1 MAEESLRR
9 EEPVCKAAREAVQAY
24 CDEGYAAD
32 GHEIAFGKRN
42 KTRIFP
48 FALLCLGAI
57 LLCLGACSST
67 KAAKPASVAAPS
79 DTTHA
84 AARMPV
90 LVPEEE
96 MLFSEVAEFVN
107 LGQESIK
114 DSLWFQAGADFDSA
128 LVRLSGLEATDSLS
142 PNVYSMVKVYRDS
155 VQKLLIVTV
164 AKTSL
169 MAEPAPLT
177 QQFDE
182 DMEEV
187 SDSSVKVLDSITHHI
202 DAKAYDLPLT
212 EPLDNRILQ
221 AISVFMGPGKGYFSK
236 WLNRKSRYE
245 DIIRKK
251 LDEREMP
258 HDLMYLAM
266 VESGFNPKAWSK
278 ASASGMWQFIS
289 GTGRRYGLLDDWW
302 YDPRRDPLLATDAAL
317 DYLDDLHEEFGDWHQ
332 AMAAYN
338 CGEGR
343 IRKYREKDSTM
354 SYWKMPLPQETRF
367 YVPKILAAMIIGHN
381 PERYGFTLD
390 HPEAPLAFDTA
401 TVHHCLSIGTIAKA
415 AGTSE
420 DSIISLNPALRRWC
434 TPPNKADYMVH
445 IPLGTRELFMKN
457 YELLDKTQLVNWH
470 HHVVGK
476 GDNLS
481 SIASRYRVSVAAI
494 KATNKIKGNHL
505 HRGQSLLIPLPPGDS
520 QKYAEADVPEAPAH
534 SKYQK
539 GSYKVKHGDNLFDIS
554 RRFNLTVS
562 QLMAANH
569 LRAGS
574 TLRPGQRLKL
584 GSKSAGYADDEP
596 EIHEEPVAKVDMQP
610 MSKSSDA
617 PVSKSGRSSGGGRF
631 QVYSVAA
638 NDNLF
643 SISLKL
649 SVSEDNL
656 RKWNG
661 IRGNRIL
668 PGQRLKYLSAKTSAG
683 TDSEDADDP
692 ASEAAPSVA
701 RPSGSTPV
709 ATAGFVPAGA
719 PTAVA
724 STNISVEPS
733 TTTSAKHA
741 PAAAHL
747 PTNAATAA
755 TAISHAPTAG
765 RKFHLIKPGENLY
778 QIARQYGTDF
788 HSLMAMNGL
797 EEGTEI
803 YPGDSILVSGGM
815 SKESAPAKEKSEEK
829 EYYMVKP
836 GDSLWDI
843 SVRYRTT
850 VQKIKELNSRLPAG
864 LKSGTRIRV
873 R

>member
-1 MAEESLRR
+1 MQL
-9 EEPVCKAAREAVQAY
+9 
-24 CDEGYAAD
+24 
-32 GHEIAFGKRN
+32 
-42 KTRIFP
+42 KTGISP
-48 FALLCLGAI
+48 FVLLCTGAI

-67 KAAKPASVAAPS
+67 KAGKAGKAGTINAALHS
-79 DTTHA
+79 DSAHA
-84 AARMPV
+84 VVRAPV

-114 DSLWFQAGADFDSA
+114 DSLWFQAGSDFDSA

-142 PNVYSMVKVYRDS
+142 PNVYTMVKVYRDS
-155 VQKLLIVTV
+155 VQKMLIITV
-164 AKTSL
+164 AKTSQ
-169 MAEPAPLT
+169 MSEPAPLT
-177 QQFDE
+177 QQFDNE
-182 DMEEV
+182 MQEV

-212 EPLDNRILQ
+212 QPLDNRILQ
-221 AISVFMGPGKGYFSK
+221 AISVFMGPGHGYFSK

-251 LDEREMP
+251 LDERDMP

-289 GTGRRYGLLDDWW
+289 GTGRRYGLMDDWW

-343 IRKYREKDSTM
+343 IRKYREKDSAM

-367 YVPKILAAMIIGHN
+367 YVPKILAAMIIGHD
-381 PERYGFTLD
+381 PARYGFTLD
-390 HPEAPLAFDTA
+390 HPELPLAFDTA

-434 TPPNKADYMVH
+434 TPPNKTDYMVH
-445 IPLGTRELFMKN
+445 VPLGSRELFFKN
-457 YELLDKTQLVNWH
+457 YELLDKSQLVNWH

-476 GDNLS
+476 GENLS
-481 SIASRYRVSVAAI
+481 GIASRYRVSVAAI
-494 KATNKIKGNHL
+494 KATNKIKGNRL
-505 HRGQSLLIPLPPGDS
+505 HRGQSLLIPLAPGDS
-520 QKYAEADVPEAPAH
+520 QKYAEADVPEAPAR

-539 GSYKVKHGDNLFDIS
+539 GTYKVRSGDNLFDIS

-569 LRAGS
+569 LRAG
-574 TLRPGQRLKL
+574 TTIRPGQRLKL
-584 GSKSAGYADDEP
+584 GSKSSGYAADDEP
-596 EIHEEPVAKVDMQP
+596 EVHEAPIAKADLLP
-610 MSKSSDA
+610 MSKSEEA
-617 PVSKSGRSSGGGRF
+617 PVSKPGRAANAGGSSGSGGKF
-631 QVYSVAA
+631 QIYSVAA

-643 SISLKL
+643 SIALKL

-661 IRGNRIL
+661 IHGNRIL
-668 PGQRLKYLSAKTSAG
+668 AGQRLKYLSAKSKSESD
-683 TDSEDADDP
+683 DSESSD
-692 ASEAAPSVA
+692 
-701 RPSGSTPV
+701 PV
-709 ATAGFVPAGA
+709 AAHATGTSRVVAAGFAPAGG
-719 PTAVA
+719 PTVVA
-724 STNISVEPS
+724 STQISVNPS
-733 TTTSAKHA
+733 AEVPAKHGSSPVNVA
-741 PAAAHL
+741 S
-747 PTNAATAA
+747 AATASKPA
-755 TAISHAPTAG
+755 SPHANVSG

-788 HSLMAMNGL
+788 KNLMEINGL
-797 EEGTEI
+797 EDGAQI
-803 YPGDSILVSGGM
+803 FPGDSLLVSGGNG
-815 SKESAPAKEKSEEK
+815 KEAANPAKAASAKEKPEEK
-829 EYYMVKP
+829 EYYVVKS

-843 SVRYRTT
+843 SVKYRST
-850 VQKIKELNSRLPAG
+850 VQRIKELNGRLPSV
-864 LKSGTRIRV
+864 LKPGTRIRV